1 MSCPVYLINLPRDH
15 ERGELMQRQI
25 SALGLT
31 TRRVDAVLGRE
42 LSPAQRDRLYSAD
55 LNHRRFHKPMSAGEI
70 GCYASHLKVWQAMAA
85 DDAPL
90 ALVLEDDVL
99 LGAEL
104 PALLAVVA
112 QLPPHWDMI
121 KLIGRDRERV
131 WHRWPLLDRWS
142 LVRYHRAPSLTGAYL
157 LSREGARKL
166 AAARQPFFRPVDVDL
181 RFWWETDLR
190 LYGLHPYPVSLGE
203 ASFTSSIGQ
212 REQVGGLGYR
222 WRKFRT
228 QLRYTLGSWWA
239 NWRSRHHNPVT
250 GQTGT

>member
-15 ERGELMQRQI
+15 ARGALMQQQI
-25 SALGLT
+25 SALGLS

-42 LSPAQRDRLYSAD
+42 LSPLQRDQLYSAA
-55 LNHRRFHKPMSAGEI
+55 LNHTRFHKPMSAGEI

-85 DDAPL
+85 DDAAF

-99 LGAEL
+99 LGVEL
-104 PALLAVVA
+104 PALLNAVA
-112 QLPPHWDMI
+112 ALPPSWDMI

-131 WHRWPLLDRWS
+131 WRRWPLLDRWS
-142 LVRYHRAPSLTGAYL
+142 LVRYRRAPSLTGAYL

-190 LYGLHPYPVSLGE
+190 LYGLHPYPVNLGE

-212 REQVGGLGYR
+212 REQVGGLAYR
-222 WRKFRT
+222 WRKFRS
-228 QLRYTLGSWWA
+228 QVRYSLGSLRA
-239 NWRSRHHNPVT
+239 NWRSRHDTPLSPDAS
-250 GQTGT
+250 